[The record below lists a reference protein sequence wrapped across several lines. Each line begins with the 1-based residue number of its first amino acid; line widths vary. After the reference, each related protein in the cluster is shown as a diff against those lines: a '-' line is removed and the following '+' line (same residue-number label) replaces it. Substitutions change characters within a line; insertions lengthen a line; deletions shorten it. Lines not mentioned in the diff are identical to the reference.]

1 LTADVVVDVVDV
13 VDVVQSKLY
22 LQGCSSAL
30 GSLAYRG
37 LLPNSAAV
45 ERHLLIMASSFHDAT
60 LSRQILLHRSS
71 DLHSR

>member
-1 LTADVVVDVVDV
+1 MADVV

-30 GSLAYRG
+30 GSLAHRG
-37 LLPNSAAV
+37 LLTNFAAV
-45 ERHLLIMASSFHDAT
+45 ARHLLIMASSFHDAT